1 MERGTVSMR
10 VAFVLRS
17 AEVQPLF
24 PDLCDVTVLC
34 SSKHCSAGM
43 GIVEFTPPITT
54 VVVVPPSRFNQT
66 PHCTSAKSQLI
77 TVACRLGM
85 LCTLCVQQALSS
97 CPLQGH
103 CLNKHSM
110 PCKAARKTTIN
121 QSKEEETE
129 PVDEE
134 DKMMKIGSS
143 RLGWMVCM
151 HECHLDLCFFDVCEW
166 WMVECVC
173 VLIAVENS
181 KDCIAMQSL
190 KSELGCVCIECCV
203 DLCCSRD
210 EVWTEIA
217 SNQVNSLITL
227 WNHHWWRQQLD
238 FAPLRLLKSQVSTS
252 TDSET
257 RWEKPQSINQPNRQW
272 NAVGTTTINQTKEE
286 TEPVDAE
293 DETWWGKQQSTKPRN
308 MESVGW
314 MVCMKWVAEL
324 NVCGEV
330 FFVLRE
336 GGRVCTLWW
345 LCRGGGLDWIVL
357 DCQVRLGWVDFWRT
371 RPSDHSLSCHQCGMC
386 GWVNQF
392 SLFLGL

>member
-1 MERGTVSMR
+1 MR

-34 SSKHCSAGM
+34 SSKYCSAGM

-257 RWEKPQSINQPNRQW
+257 RWEKPQ
-272 NAVGTTTINQTKEE
+272 
-286 TEPVDAE
+286 
-293 DETWWGKQQSTKPRN
+293 
-308 MESVGW
+308 
-314 MVCMKWVAEL
+314 
-324 NVCGEV
+324 
-330 FFVLRE
+330 
-336 GGRVCTLWW
+336 
-345 LCRGGGLDWIVL
+345 
-357 DCQVRLGWVDFWRT
+357 
-371 RPSDHSLSCHQCGMC
+371 
-386 GWVNQF
+386 
-392 SLFLGL
+392 

>member
-34 SSKHCSAGM
+34 SSKYCSAGM

-143 RLGWMVCM
+143 RLG
-151 HECHLDLCFFDVCEW
+151 
-166 WMVECVC
+166 
-173 VLIAVENS
+173 
-181 KDCIAMQSL
+181 
-190 KSELGCVCIECCV
+190 
-203 DLCCSRD
+203 
-210 EVWTEIA
+210 
-217 SNQVNSLITL
+217 
-227 WNHHWWRQQLD
+227 
-238 FAPLRLLKSQVSTS
+238 
-252 TDSET
+252 
-257 RWEKPQSINQPNRQW
+257 
-272 NAVGTTTINQTKEE
+272 
-286 TEPVDAE
+286 
-293 DETWWGKQQSTKPRN
+293 
-308 MESVGW
+308 
-314 MVCMKWVAEL
+314 
-324 NVCGEV
+324 
-330 FFVLRE
+330 
-336 GGRVCTLWW
+336 
-345 LCRGGGLDWIVL
+345 
-357 DCQVRLGWVDFWRT
+357 
-371 RPSDHSLSCHQCGMC
+371 
-386 GWVNQF
+386 
-392 SLFLGL
+392 